1 MRKLTVTEFVSLDGV
16 MAAPKWATPYWCD
29 ELAKFKYTELMAGGA
44 LLLGRKTYE
53 TYARAWPPRAGVDGY
68 ADRMNSIPKH
78 VVSTTLTRPAW
89 HNSTV
94 ISEDI
99 ATAIDRLKAQPG
111 GDILVFGSGK
121 LVVYLMQ
128 HDLVDEYH
136 LLIYPVVL
144 GHGQRLFPTGSSMNL
159 QRIASQLFPS
169 GVMGLL
175 YRSAS
180 LARP

>member
-16 MAAPKWATPYWCD
+16 MAAPKWSIPYWCD

-68 ADRMNSIPKH
+68 ADRMNSIPKY
-78 VVSTTLTRPAW
+78 VVSTTLTQANW
-89 HNSTV
+89 NNSTV
-94 ISEDI
+94 IGKDI
-99 ATAIDRLKAQPG
+99 TAAIRELKAQPG

-136 LLIYPVVL
+136 LLVYPVVL
-144 GHGQRLFPTGSSMNL
+144 GHGQRLFPAGSRANL
-159 QRIASQLFPS
+159 QRVASQSFAS
-169 GVMGLL
+169 GAMALV
-175 YRSAS
+175 YQSA
-180 LARP
+180 